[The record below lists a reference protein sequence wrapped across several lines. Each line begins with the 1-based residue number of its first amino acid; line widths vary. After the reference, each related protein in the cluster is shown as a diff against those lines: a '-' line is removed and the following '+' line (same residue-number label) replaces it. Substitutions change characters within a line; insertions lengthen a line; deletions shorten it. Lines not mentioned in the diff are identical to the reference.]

1 MSNKI
6 ALLLLTVSVM
16 MTSVLVASLPQANAL
31 IQRDFSITVD
41 TPTTAS
47 HGFSKVCGNHLCTMG
62 EHARWINT
70 LWQSQ
75 RAGMMASTS
84 GNTNG
89 MSMNGMSMHTMNGT
103 NGMDMKG
110 MTMHTMNGTK

>member
-1 MSNKI
+1 MSSKI

-31 IQRDFSITVD
+31 IQRDFSILDD

-47 HGFSKVCGNHLCTMG
+47 HGFSKVCGNHICAVG
-62 EHARWINT
+62 EHAQWINI

-75 RAGMMASTS
+75 RAGMIESTTNS
-84 GNTNG
+84 GNG
-89 MSMNGMSMHTMNGT
+89 MNMN
-103 NGMDMKG
+103 G